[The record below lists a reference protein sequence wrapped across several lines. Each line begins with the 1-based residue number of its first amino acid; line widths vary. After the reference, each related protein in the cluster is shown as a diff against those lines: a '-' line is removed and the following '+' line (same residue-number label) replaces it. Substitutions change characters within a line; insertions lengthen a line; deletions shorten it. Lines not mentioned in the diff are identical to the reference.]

1 MQHQLIA
8 SFFRTF
14 AVAPSHLSQ
23 APGRVNLIGE
33 HTDYNDG
40 FVLPCA
46 IDFHTQVA
54 LRARQDKT
62 VRVLACNAGL
72 AVDTFHLD
80 QPIVPCVDLPWANYI
95 RGLFAILLSAGY
107 RFAGVDIALIGD
119 VPQGAGLSSSASLEV
134 AVLAGL
140 NDVLSLNLSLENLA
154 QLARKAENE
163 FVGTQ
168 CGIMDMWIS
177 ATAKAG
183 CASLLDCRSLDS
195 VPCHMPAQLQLVI
208 INSKVK
214 RGLLDSAY
222 NQRRLQCETAAAHFA
237 VPALRDLG
245 LEQLEAARTQMDSV
259 VFRRARHVI
268 SENARTLQMA
278 KALEQASIAE
288 ISHIMAASHASM
300 RDDFEITVPSID
312 RIVQTIDSVLGSQG
326 GVRMTGGGFGG
337 CIISLMPQHLVA
349 SCQQALADSYRS
361 PDGAA
366 AEVYL
371 PAISAGASSHSLQL
385 PQIIK
390 PGFAADVPPPARG

>member
-1 MQHQLIA
+1 MQHQLIE

-46 IDFHTQVA
+46 IDFHTLVA
-54 LRARQDKT
+54 LRVRQDKT
-62 VRVLACNAGL
+62 VRVLACNAGM
-72 AVDTFHLD
+72 AVDIFNVD
-80 QPIVPCVDLPWANYI
+80 QSIVQSVNLPWANYI
-95 RGLFAILLSAGY
+95 RGIFAILLTAGH
-107 RFAGVDIALIGD
+107 RLAGVDIALIGD
-119 VPQGAGLSSSASLEV
+119 IPQGTGLSSSASLEV

-140 NDVLSLNLSLENLA
+140 NEVFSLNLSLANLA

-183 CASLLDCRSLDS
+183 CASLLDCRSLAS
-195 VPCHMPAQLQLVI
+195 MPCHVPAQLQLVI

-222 NQRRLQCETAAAHFA
+222 NQRRLQCENAAAYFA
-237 VPALRDLG
+237 VPALRDLTLG
-245 LEQLEAARTQMDSV
+245 QIETARAQLDGI

-268 SENARTLQMA
+268 TENARTLQMA
-278 KALEQASIAE
+278 KALEQAHIAE

-300 RDDFEITVPSID
+300 REDFEITVPSID
-312 RIVQTIDSVLGSQG
+312 RIVQMIVAIIGEQG

-337 CIISLMPQHLVA
+337 CIVSLMPQHLVA
-349 SCQQALADSYRS
+349 SCQQALTDNYRS
-361 PDGAA
+361 PDGVA

-371 PAISAGASSHSLQL
+371 PAISAGASCHSL
-385 PQIIK
+385 PFRHSIK
-390 PGFAADVPPPARG
+390 PDFAVDAPPLATG